1 MSIQYMS
8 EGTIQPQ
15 LWYLVEKFF
24 TAICAKFKKNQSI
37 SSISSLVV
45 VAYAGAC
52 QGCGGSSV
60 PAGSGGSMHP
70 QGRQGNFSN
79 KLTDFD

>member
-1 MSIQYMS
+1 MS

-60 PAGSGGSMHP
+60 PAGSGGSGGGGDSGGGP
-70 QGRQGNFSN
+70 GGGRRRAGR
-79 KLTDFD
+79 